1 MTFNLLK
8 RKFNIKEG
16 SYILWTGEPTQAD
29 INITAVYK
37 NQAAPI
43 DLVGDQ
49 LGNVPEDVRN
59 TYKQR
64 IPFETNLIM
73 KGELLKPEITF
84 DIVLPEGNNTV
95 STEIINN
102 TQIKLAQLRQEPSEL
117 NKQVFA
123 LLLLNRFIGENPLQ

>member
-1 MTFNLLK
+1 MDQRTH
-8 RKFNIKEG
+8 
-16 SYILWTGEPTQAD
+16 TGRHQHYRGVQKPGC
-29 INITAVYK
+29 
-37 NQAAPI
+37 PI